1 MKKGISGKNLLLFL
15 GGCLAATLSGC
26 YVYSDQPPLPPVLV
40 VPAQTPVPA
49 QQTVPVPPPAPVGPP
64 TGEVGPIR

>member
-1 MKKGISGKNLLLFL
+1 MKNTTLGRNLLLLL

-26 YVYSDQPPLPPVLV
+26 YVYSDQPPLPPVVV
-40 VPAQTPVPA
+40 VPVQAAPVQPA
-49 QQTVPVPPPAPVGPP
+49 QPVQPPAPVGPP